1 MDSYVITL
9 SPHCAAWAGE
19 WSISTCAS
27 AVTSLVCRLAL
38 QQMLNG
44 LDMFLTQRRCLRF
57 FVYGYCI
64 SVDACQWF
72 QASFWLIYR
81 VLASIFASPCVLQQC
96 NWSEL
101 NSFFNNQCNPMLGVT
116 VWGCLSARCPWV
128 LTENRRKTEGTEKGS
143 EHGSCRGYGSGE
155 KETSGPPSWWGLG
168 LDDCGRLLLG
178 HCLHTCRHQ
187 VSLAGREGHGVPL
200 AWSWH
205 NSELW
210 SDKPVCLFY
219 SISGRPIK
227 SDYYLFFFT
236 CLSTVKFVGQ
246 IMISNK
252 TQQ

>member
-1 MDSYVITL
+1 
-9 SPHCAAWAGE
+9 
-19 WSISTCAS
+19 
-27 AVTSLVCRLAL
+27 
-38 QQMLNG
+38 
-44 LDMFLTQRRCLRF
+44 
-57 FVYGYCI
+57 
-64 SVDACQWF
+64 
-72 QASFWLIYR
+72 
-81 VLASIFASPCVLQQC
+81 
-96 NWSEL
+96 
-101 NSFFNNQCNPMLGVT
+101 MLGVT

-227 SDYYLFFFT
+227 SDYYLFFLHVWVQLSLWDKLWFQT
-236 CLSTVKFVGQ
+236 KLNNNSNQTWCRLSTHSIMVGYVPNKVRELKGIQ
-246 IMISNK
+246 KYLFSNTYYHL
-252 TQQ
+252 TQKNCMSF